1 MHTVPRRPAGG
12 CQRAKRIETPSRVLR
27 KSVTKL
33 SGTGLAGIEIRL
45 IGGFRRLHVAY
56 NSPRPRLNQTIAAQ
70 TAAATVRRFDPNE
83 FAHVANDLPGLR
95 AGKPAPI

>member
-1 MHTVPRRPAGG
+1 MHMVPRRPAGG

-45 IGGFRRLHVAY
+45 IGGFRRLRVAY
-56 NSPRPRLNQTIAAQ
+56 NSPRPRLNQTVAAQ
-70 TAAATVRRFDPNE
+70 TAAATVRRFDRNE
-83 FAHVANDLPGLR
+83 FAHAANDLPGLR
-95 AGKPAPI
+95 AGKSAPI